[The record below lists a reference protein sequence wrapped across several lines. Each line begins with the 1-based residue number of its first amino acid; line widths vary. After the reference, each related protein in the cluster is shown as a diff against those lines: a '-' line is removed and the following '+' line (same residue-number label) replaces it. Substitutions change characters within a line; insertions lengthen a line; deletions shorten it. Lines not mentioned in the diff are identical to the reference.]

1 MFKKLNIKGLIAA
14 TFTPMSSNFS
24 INLNVIESYANYL
37 KKNGVKGVFVCG
49 TTGEGGLLDIHERKL
64 VLEEWIKHKS
74 EDFKIISHVGSPS
87 YKSSQEL
94 AIHSQSLE
102 VDAVATM
109 GPSFFPPSDVESLI
123 EFCKPIALGA
133 KNIPFY
139 YYHIPSVSHVKV
151 DMKSFLEKASQS
163 IPNLVGIKFTHND
176 FMEFQQCVNFKNG
189 HYEIFNGYDEALLGG
204 LSLGAIGAVGS
215 TYNYMSSY
223 YYEIINYF
231 ESGNIKEAR
240 KTQQF
245 SVKVVEILNKHGG
258 GVRAGKAIMEI
269 IGIDCGPSRAPLKK
283 ITSTE
288 RNKLIEELKL
298 INFF

>member
-1 MFKKLNIKGLIAA
+1 MAITAIPVGFVAGLFGIGGGLITVPFLFYIFGIFGIEQNFIMHLAVGTSFAIIIPTAA
-14 TFTPMSSNFS
+14 VS
-24 INLNVIESYANYL
+24 
-37 KKNGVKGVFVCG
+37 
-49 TTGEGGLLDIHERKL
+49 
-64 VLEEWIKHKS
+64 VLTHHKFKS
-74 EDFKIISHVGSPS
+74 VDFKIISHVGSPS

-94 AIHSQSLE
+94 AIHSQNLE
-102 VDAVATM
+102 VDAIATM
-109 GPSFFPPSDVESLI
+109 GPSFFPPSDAESLI

-139 YYHIPSVSHVKV
+139 YYHIPSISHVKV
-151 DMKSFLEKASQS
+151 DMKSFLEKVSQS

-176 FMEFQQCVNFKNG
+176 LMEFQQCINFKNG
-189 HYEIFNGYDEALLGG
+189 HFEIFNGNDEALLGG

-215 TYNYMSSY
+215 TYNYMPSY
-223 YYEIINYF
+223 YYEIIDYF

-245 SVKVVEILNKHGG
+245 SVKVVEILNKYGG

-269 IGIDCGPSRAPLKK
+269 IGIDCGPCRAPLKK